1 MIAEAVIV
9 MTLLGCGDEI
19 RDCDYIASPAATY
32 ASVAECDAATPKIL
46 ATYASAA
53 YPTITAE
60 CHARPVVQPLA
71 GQPVVDAPPVIDG
84 VSVQSAQNL
93 TVFDVLRANAEQT
106 QFGPPQWLKEPF
118 QRTGAWLQAT
128 NAKLTELVTGK

>member
-53 YPTITAE
+53 YPTIAAE
-60 CHARPVVQPLA
+60 CHVRPPVQSLA
-71 GQPVVDAPPVIDG
+71 GQQVVDGSPIVD
-84 VSVQSAQNL
+84 SASEQTPQTV

-118 QRTGAWLQAT
+118 QRSGEWLQAT
-128 NAKLTELVTGK
+128 HAKLAVIVAGK

>member
-32 ASVAECDAATPKIL
+32 ASVAECDAAAPKIL

-60 CHARPVVQPLA
+60 CHARPTVQALTGHEVVV
-71 GQPVVDAPPVIDG
+71 GSPVVDNAGEQTPQTV
-84 VSVQSAQNL
+84 

-128 NAKLTELVTGK
+128 NAKLSELVTGK